1 MNVDLDA
8 QTFIRKIDI
17 KQYKNVDECIKQFER
32 YMESIRKYYETLES
46 RDEVIDYNKMLLA
59 DFDKRVQF
67 YRNLIK
73 KEWDNGQL

>member
-67 YRNLIK
+67 YKNLIK